1 MWKFCNNLATILQ
14 QSCNNLATI
23 LQIGHRTCEK
33 LVTILQQSCNNHAT
47 ILQVGHSTCEKSVTI
62 LKQSCNNLTTI
73 FQDVL
78 GRLPMATDPMIM
90 SSTLIESQKS
100 IIYTPTTTLLTLYSI
115 FARLLTILQNIK
127 QSFWTLISSQYPKFC
142 LELTQGSEIQFT

>member
-1 MWKFCNNLATILQ
+1 MWKCIVLQ
-14 QSCNNLATI
+14 
-23 LQIGHRTCEK
+23 
-33 LVTILQQSCNNHAT
+33 LVLTILQQSCNNHAT

-127 QSFWTLISSQYPKFC
+127 QSFWTLISSQYRFFSIKGDGTEF
-142 LELTQGSEIQFT
+142 LGSHICRSLIEKVVKNKKNQWVFEMA

>member
-1 MWKFCNNLATILQ
+1 M
-14 QSCNNLATI
+14 
-23 LQIGHRTCEK
+23 
-33 LVTILQQSCNNHAT
+33 
-47 ILQVGHSTCEKSVTI
+47 
-62 LKQSCNNLTTI
+62 
-73 FQDVL
+73 L

-127 QSFWTLISSQYPKFC
+127 QSFWTLISLQYRFF
-142 LELTQGSEIQFT
+142 TNYRHEIQNEDMIGQMKQI

>member
-1 MWKFCNNLATILQ
+1 MWK
-14 QSCNNLATI
+14 
-23 LQIGHRTCEK
+23 
-33 LVTILQQSCNNHAT
+33 LVLTILQQSCNNHAT

-127 QSFWTLISSQYPKFC
+127 QSFWTLISSQYLFFIAQWTHCWVRYPTLAINSLFHNSS
-142 LELTQGSEIQFT
+142 GR

>member
-1 MWKFCNNLATILQ
+1 MWKACNNLATILQ
-14 QSCNNLATI
+14 V
-23 LQIGHRTCEK
+23 GHRTCEK
-33 LVTILQQSCNNHAT
+33 FATILQQSCNNHAT

-127 QSFWTLISSQYPKFC
+127 QSFWTLISSQYRKFSQ
-142 LELTQGSEIQFT
+142 EYR

>member
-1 MWKFCNNLATILQ
+1 M
-14 QSCNNLATI
+14 
-23 LQIGHRTCEK
+23 HVRYRTCEK
-33 LVTILQQSCNNHAT
+33 FATILQQSCNNHAT

-127 QSFWTLISSQYPKFC
+127 QSFWTLISSQYLFIYSEFGKGAVQFI
-142 LELTQGSEIQFT
+142 EDVINQGGGGYQKMILINKLI